1 MTDIAPVLGSPDER
15 AAVRRKLREWV
26 RRYLPAEIIGTL
38 TALAAAL
45 TVHAVSGSL
54 ISAAMAGTIGES
66 LGYYGCIA
74 VHEVRYYDARHRD
87 HGTLRRRWLTG
98 ARTVRAML
106 IEFGPAELVDSLLAR
121 PLFMYL
127 MPSLLHNFT
136 AGIVAGKLAADVI
149 FYGIAISAYELKQRY
164 LLLPR
169 PTHLRPTYPSTSG
182 SLWRFNN
189 RNMETAMPTTAEP
202 STNARNA
209 AVVRALAYSDEPIK

>member
-1 MTDIAPVLGSPDER
+1 MTDIAPVPGVLDER
-15 AAVRRKLREWV
+15 VTVRRKLREWV

-54 ISAAMAGTIGES
+54 ISAAIAGTIGES

-98 ARTVRAML
+98 TRTVRAML

-136 AGIVAGKLAADVI
+136 AGIVAGKLAADAI

-169 PTHLRPTYPSTSG
+169 SVGPQPRGGAPLAG
-182 SLWRFNN
+182 G
-189 RNMETAMPTTAEP
+189 
-202 STNARNA
+202 A
-209 AVVRALAYSDEPIK
+209 ATRR

>member
-1 MTDIAPVLGSPDER
+1 MTDIAPVPGVLDER
-15 AAVRRKLREWV
+15 VAVRRKLREWV

-54 ISAAMAGTIGES
+54 ISAAIAGTIGES

-98 ARTVRAML
+98 TRTVRAML

-136 AGIVAGKLAADVI
+136 AGIVAGKVAADVI
-149 FYGIAISAYELKQRY
+149 FYGIAICAYELKQRY
-164 LLLPR
+164 LLQTLSR
-169 PTHLRPTYPSTSG
+169 PQHRL
-182 SLWRFNN
+182 
-189 RNMETAMPTTAEP
+189 
-202 STNARNA
+202 
-209 AVVRALAYSDEPIK
+209 